1 MEERDRHFQI
11 NKGENNMADENNKN
25 SNEPIS
31 ISLKVV
37 IYLAIVSGIFIGSWE
52 IVNNIPKYEYIN
64 DINDGTPLI
73 FNKINGNVYLF
84 SENIVN
90 NTIENGLQTFNLISV
105 ISEEKYIDRKNRVEK
120 KELERIDLLWKSGK
134 IDSLTRDKM
143 IEGFLLK

>member
-1 MEERDRHFQI
+1 
-11 NKGENNMADENNKN
+11 MADKNNKN
-25 SNEPIS
+25 LNEPIS
-31 ISLKVV
+31 LSLKVV

>member
-1 MEERDRHFQI
+1 
-11 NKGENNMADENNKN
+11 MADENNKN

-105 ISEEKYIDRKNRVEK
+105 IS
-120 KELERIDLLWKSGK
+120 
-134 IDSLTRDKM
+134 
-143 IEGFLLK
+143 

>member
-1 MEERDRHFQI
+1 MS
-11 NKGENNMADENNKN
+11 DENNKN

-31 ISLKVV
+31 ISLKVL

>member
-1 MEERDRHFQI
+1 
-11 NKGENNMADENNKN
+11 MADKNNKN

-31 ISLKVV
+31 LSLKVV

>member
-1 MEERDRHFQI
+1 
-11 NKGENNMADENNKN
+11 MADKNNKD

-31 ISLKVV
+31 LSLKVV

-52 IVNNIPKYEYIN
+52 IVNNTPKYEYIN
-64 DINDGTPLI
+64 DINDGIPLI

>member
-1 MEERDRHFQI
+1 
-11 NKGENNMADENNKN
+11 MADENNKN

>member
-1 MEERDRHFQI
+1 
-11 NKGENNMADENNKN
+11 MADKNNKD

-31 ISLKVV
+31 LSLKVV

>member
-1 MEERDRHFQI
+1 M
-11 NKGENNMADENNKN
+11 
-25 SNEPIS
+25 
-31 ISLKVV
+31 

>member
-1 MEERDRHFQI
+1 
-11 NKGENNMADENNKN
+11 MADKNNKN
-25 SNEPIS
+25 LNEPIS
-31 ISLKVV
+31 LSLKVV

-105 ISEEKYIDRKNRVEK
+105 ISEEKYIDRKNRVERK
-120 KELERIDLLWKSGK
+120 DLERINLLWKSGK
-134 IDSLTRDKM
+134 IDSLTRNKM
-143 IEGFLLK
+143 LKEFLLK